1 MPLHDTLA
9 TFSYYIAQLC
19 ALKPAYIQLVRYAA
33 GMDVTMPAQTVDGAH
48 GEKTKRA
55 TPHDVLVT
63 YGAIVKP
70 PPDVLKEHPE
80 AQIRGAALPAKGSP
94 ADKANPSPTRLFL
107 NAGLTPREAE
117 ELIEQG
123 KIDAA
128 VFGML
133 WIGNPD
139 LEKRIEK
146 GMDVGGKGINESPNS
161 KLFYQIPEG
170 DLGIGYTDYPSAT

>member
-1 MPLHDTLA
+1 MPLPDTLA

-19 ALKPAYIQLVRYAA
+19 ALKPAYVQLVRYAA
-33 GMDVTMPAQTVDGAH
+33 PMDIATPAHADGGGN
-48 GEKTKRA
+48 GEQPKRA
-55 TPHDVLVT
+55 TPHDVLAT

-80 AQIRGAALPAKGSP
+80 AQIRGVALPAKGSP
-94 ADKANPSPTRLFL
+94 VDKANPSPTRLFL
-107 NAGLTPREAE
+107 NAGLTPREADA
-117 ELIEQG
+117 LIEQG

-128 VFGML
+128 VFGTL

-146 GMDVGGKGINESPNS
+146 GMDVGGKGINDSPS
-161 KLFYQIPEG
+161 AKLFYQWTEG
-170 DLGIGYTDYPSAT
+170 KLEVGYSDYPSAT